1 MHAYYTLANL
11 LALAEVSAEAAL
23 VEGPAKGPVEAIAEE
38 PADTLAEASASAEA
52 LVEAPGPLGG
62 DGEGTLYWISSALL

>member
-23 VEGPAKGPVEAIAEE
+23 VERPAKGPVQAVVEE
-38 PADTLAEASASAEA
+38 PADALAEASAEA

-62 DGEGTLYWISSALL
+62 DGEGTLYWTSSTPL